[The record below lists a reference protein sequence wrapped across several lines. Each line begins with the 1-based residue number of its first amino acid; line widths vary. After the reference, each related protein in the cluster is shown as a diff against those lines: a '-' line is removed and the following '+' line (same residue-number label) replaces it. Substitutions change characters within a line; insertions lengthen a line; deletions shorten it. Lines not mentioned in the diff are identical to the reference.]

1 MLLVLMM
8 MIEGHPADANNA
20 SLPHIER
27 MIEPK
32 WPPLRTVGIKNFWS
46 QMCFE
51 KLNSFFILGCAN
63 SKIQKT
69 RQGSKVFG
77 LVWKST
83 FVTSLE
89 IGLRLVS
96 LMRAI
101 SCYLTYGG
109 QLAGKRSNNGPQYVP
124 RVTWNGGR
132 GVLTGGREDQPSPL
146 WKPYLEPTVG
156 QLRPATPA
164 MSFSLGWFDLKSL
177 RKILWSS
184 SWLSSWPESD
194 FIIFAG
200 FGGGQV
206 KISTEGRF
214 FVFDFGKPAWFGWV
228 V

>member
-1 MLLVLMM
+1 
-8 MIEGHPADANNA
+8 
-20 SLPHIER
+20 
-27 MIEPK
+27 
-32 WPPLRTVGIKNFWS
+32 
-46 QMCFE
+46 MCFE
-51 KLNSFFILGCAN
+51 KLNSFFLLGCAN

-83 FVTSLE
+83 FVTS
-89 IGLRLVS
+89 GLRLVS

-156 QLRPATPA
+156 QLRPAAPP

-177 RKILWSS
+177 RKFLWSS
-184 SWLSSWPESD
+184 PWLSSWPESD
-194 FIIFAG
+194 FMIFAG
-200 FGGGQV
+200 FGGWQV
-206 KISTEGRF
+206 KLSGFLQKVDFSGLISGNQLGLGGLCKKYPPTRLPLI
-214 FVFDFGKPAWFGWV
+214 VALPPILTSLRIISS
-228 V
+228 